1 MASREVPSPQQ
12 GATHAPVA
20 ADSALVALPAAS
32 QKQCWRSA
40 APEAVG
46 LEGGVRQRRRQPL
59 SRLRCAAELRGPL
72 TERGRGAME
81 GVGWRLRAAPGD
93 PWL

>member
-1 MASREVPSPQQ
+1 MDAVSPRRSQDGGSARPALLRRARKMAPREVPSPQQ
-12 GATHAPVA
+12 GATHAPVV

-46 LEGGVRQRRRQPL
+46 LEGGVRQRR
-59 SRLRCAAELRGPL
+59 
-72 TERGRGAME
+72 
-81 GVGWRLRAAPGD
+81 
-93 PWL
+93 